1 MLTPTALNTAYT
13 QVIPAAQT
21 LLTGCVYTITVT
33 YTLQ

>member
-1 MLTPTALNTAYT
+1 MLTPTVLNANYT
-13 QVIPAAQT
+13 QVVPAGQA